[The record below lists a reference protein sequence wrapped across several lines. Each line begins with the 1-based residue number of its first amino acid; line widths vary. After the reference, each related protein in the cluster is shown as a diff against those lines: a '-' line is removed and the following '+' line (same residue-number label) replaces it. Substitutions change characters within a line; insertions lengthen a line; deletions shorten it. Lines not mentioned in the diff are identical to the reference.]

1 MKVKLALTLLVALA
15 MVVGPAAYA
24 DVIPIGYVSWDVAF
38 PGNSG
43 AFDISNQTGPN
54 SSGDATWPVTS
65 TVDLSSLSLT
75 VDFSN
80 GSTTVF
86 GSSYFALGLDGIS
99 FDGKPIAIGGTNP
112 LPVDATLT
120 GTFSP
125 TTITLFDGST
135 PTINPT
141 FSAVITPS
149 SPPDLGDG
157 DLAIINATTGV
168 TSGVPEPS
176 SWALFGTCLAGF
188 AILQR
193 KTWWGKV
200 RAIFSGG
207 KGGSVLGIVA
217 IVACLMLLPPA
228 ATAAT
233 VHLNVATTP
242 SNGVSGV
249 TNVNVTGSGFPAG
262 TIHPADVVVNFATS
276 CGGAVLATEA
286 ATSVKTITG
295 SSERVNVLIPAGLAT
310 GLYFVTIADSTA
322 GDPNFTSGNCSEVQ
336 VTHTNATLSAC
347 LPTSSL
353 GVLVPT
359 KPGNVTA
366 YVPNGCWSCGGS
378 PGVQAVNIEG
388 PTSATSI
395 VTANTVNSCS
405 SNPATNQTVCVA
417 NNTDVYLITGTTLN
431 KTLKSGSNTTAFF
444 SGGSCENCGVA
455 INALSNTAVINMG
468 LSGGAS
474 GNGVQLLDLNTNVFG
489 TPFQSQNAV
498 SEDISIDPTRNLIL
512 SANERANYVL
522 YQIQSDGSTLKEFG
536 NDQSGLPNSI
546 GNFDSSAEDCSTGLA
561 LASEEAFPFAVF
573 ITDLTQAKLTPGSP
587 AGTWTAPS
595 TNFPLVTSYT
605 FSAATDGIAVAPG
618 SAHLAVIT
626 GEFGGNTFAVLQL
639 PSTSGSGTPTILDY
653 AVAQIPTTT
662 ACGTY
667 SAGLDPHTVT
677 AYTSPNNGKAYAVFA
692 NSPPPTCLVVID
704 LAAVLAAPRGGAGL
718 DAHDVSAAN
727 LPAAAVTAFATH

>member
-1 MKVKLALTLLVALA
+1 MKVKFALNLLGALA
-15 MVVGPAAYA
+15 MVLGPAAYA
-24 DVIPIGYVSWDVAF
+24 DVIPIGYISWDVAF

-43 AFDISNQTGPN
+43 AFDISNQTGSN
-54 SSGDATWPVTS
+54 SSGDATWPVTT

-86 GSSYFALGLDGIS
+86 GSSYFSLGLDGIS

-112 LPVDATLT
+112 LPIDATLK

-125 TTITLFDGST
+125 TAITLFDSST
-135 PTINPT
+135 RTILPT
-141 FSAVITPS
+141 FTAVITPS
-149 SPPDLGDG
+149 TLPDLGDG
-157 DLAIINATTGV
+157 DLAIINATTG
-168 TSGVPEPS
+168 TSTVPEPS
-176 SWALFGTCLAGF
+176 SWVLFGTCLAGF

-193 KTWWGKV
+193 KRWLGKV
-200 RAIFSGG
+200 REICSWG
-207 KGGSVLGIVA
+207 KGGSWLGIVG
-217 IVACLMLLPPA
+217 IVACLVLLPPA
-228 ATAAT
+228 ATAAA
-233 VHLNVATTP
+233 VHLNLATSP
-242 SNGVSGV
+242 SSGVSGV

-262 TIHPADVVVNFATS
+262 TIHPANVVVNFAKS
-276 CGGAVLATEA
+276 CGGAALATEA
-286 ATSVKTITG
+286 AQSVKTIIG
-295 SSERVNVLIPAGLAT
+295 SSDRINVLIPAGLAT
-310 GLYFVTIADSTA
+310 GAYFVTVADSTA
-322 GDPNFTSGNCSEVQ
+322 GDANFTSGNCSEVQ

-366 YVPNGCWSCGGS
+366 YVPNGCWSCGTT
-378 PGVQAVNIEG
+378 GVQAVNIEG
-388 PTSATSI
+388 PTSATAI
-395 VTANTVNSCS
+395 ATANVVNSCS
-405 SNPATNQTVCVA
+405 SNPATNETVCVG

-431 KTLKSGSNTTAFF
+431 TTLKSGSNTTAFF
-444 SGGSCENCGVA
+444 SGGSCQNCGVA
-455 INALSNTAVINMG
+455 VNALSNKAVINMG
-468 LSGGAS
+468 LLGTSR
-474 GNGVQLLDLNTNVFG
+474 NGVQLLDLNTNVFG
-489 TPFQSQNAV
+489 TPFPSQNAV

-536 NDQSGLPNSI
+536 NDQTGLPNSI

-573 ITDLTQAKLTPGSP
+573 ITDLTQAKLTPGTP

-595 TNFPLVTSYT
+595 TNFPLVTSYS
-605 FSAATDGIAVAPG
+605 FSAATAGIDVAPG
-618 SAHLAVIT
+618 SSHLAVIT

-653 AVAQIPTTT
+653 AVAQIPGTT
-662 ACGTY
+662 ACGGFF
-667 SAGLDPHTVT
+667 SSGLDPHTVT
-677 AYTSPNNGKAYAVFA
+677 AYTSPNNGKAYGVFA
-692 NSPPPTCLVVID
+692 NAPAPTCLVVVD

-727 LPAAAVTAFATH
+727 LPAAAVTSFATH